1 MKDRDKWNMKNMD
14 LLNEKDL
21 TCIARILQ
29 SAIYADSLY
38 YLCGCC
44 QHKED
49 CFDKTKKIQWGY
61 HFLKVREKLQKITG
75 IELSIFNNKS
85 AESIRKKIQDKNK
98 NITEK
103 TTAVDSVDKT
113 IEIICNYIRMVA
125 NRGLLSK
132 RIELI
137 KALAELITARNSQ
150 PKIDIDELGEML
162 FKKIDAAISNV
173 GEITENFKL
182 TNQERE
188 FCKVIGHGYI
198 ARDQD
203 GILNWHE
210 SQPIKF
216 ENLWIRGI
224 NVCGLHGDIFK
235 FIKWEDAEPWSVEE
249 LLGE

>member
-1 MKDRDKWNMKNMD
+1 MKDHDKWNMKNMD
-14 LLNEKDL
+14 VLNEKDL

-29 SAIYADSLY
+29 SVIHEDPLFHH
-38 YLCGCC
+38 CGCC
-44 QHKED
+44 QHKTE
-49 CFDKTKKIQWGY
+49 CFSETEELHIEY

-75 IELSIFNNKS
+75 VELSLVGGEFT
-85 AESIRKKIQDKNK
+85 ESIRKKMRDKNK
-98 NITEK
+98 NTTEK
-103 TTAVDSVDKT
+103 TIAVDSVDKT

-224 NVCGLHGDIFK
+224 NVCELHGDIFK